1 MSKEVGAGGRFDI
14 FLASEIDSPPP
25 LFPSKENVRMA
36 IDMNCLH
43 SLFSQDG
50 EEIRQKV
57 LNITK
62 VVEREFLTT
71 WSQT

>member
-1 MSKEVGAGGRFDI
+1 MSKEVVAGGRFEI

-50 EEIRQKV
+50 EARS
-57 LNITK
+57 T
-62 VVEREFLTT
+62 FH
-71 WSQT
+71 